1 MTGKAANHLNL
12 FGASATTH
20 EILPA
25 LETDGY
31 AIIEGVLDGGQLAIL
46 SGELAPHVA
55 ETPVVGTDFSG
66 HHTRRFGG
74 VMAKSAVARDLA
86 LNPIVMALADHLLLP
101 YCARYQLSFTGIMH
115 LDAGESAQAL
125 HRDTECYPF
134 QHPAPPTILST
145 MWAASDFTSANGATC
160 LVPGSHHW
168 DGERRPEPYEIISAE
183 MAAGSVLVHTGNI
196 YHGSGANLTDAPRL
210 GVSLQYSLGWLR
222 QVENQYL
229 AMSQDQARTLPKALQ
244 ELMGY
249 ALAAPFLG
257 SVNQQ
262 DPNEVLNRTAAVG
275 QGDLAPAEL
284 LARHEA
290 VLRLKVTET
299 RATGV
304 RRHNV
309 TGG

>member
-1 MTGKAANHLNL
+1 MSQLNV
-12 FGASATTH
+12 FNASATAD
-20 EILPA
+20 EVIPA

-31 AIIEGVLDGGQLAIL
+31 VIIEGVLDGDDHDTFR
-46 SGELAPHVA
+46 GELAPHVA

-86 LNPIVMALADHLLLP
+86 LNPMVMALADHLLLP

-115 LDAGESAQAL
+115 LDPGETAQAL

-134 QHPAPPTILST
+134 QHPAPPTILSA
-145 MWAASDFTSANGATC
+145 MWAASDFTAANGGTC

-168 DGERRPEPYEIISAE
+168 DTDRRPKPHEIISAE
-183 MAAGSVLVHTGNI
+183 MAAGSVLIHTGNI
-196 YHGSGANLTDAPRL
+196 YHGSGANKTDAPRL

-275 QGDLAPAEL
+275 QGDLAPAGL
-284 LARHEA
+284 LSRHEA
-290 VLRLKVTET
+290 VLRLKVTEA

-309 TGG
+309 TGD